1 MSGWEERVGIR
12 ERGRKE
18 RKEGRD
24 KEKTGPLIQ
33 SGLPANTCLCDVFIV
48 LITLALQRICPDLVK
63 L

>member
-1 MSGWEERVGIR
+1 MAGRRKWELEREG
-12 ERGRKE
+12 EGEKE
-18 RKEGRD
+18 A

-33 SGLPANTCLCDVFIV
+33 LGLPANTCLSDVFIV